1 MAVANSN
8 FEELLKEA
16 GFSVADGEIDCGIT
30 YSKENLNIL
39 VEKML
44 EKTAAYMAEANAVI
58 SGLEKIEDKT
68 SESYAQLSEMQH
80 SSTSILQKFRNFLR
94 KSAMESIK

>member
-68 SESYAQLSEMQH
+68 SESYAQLSENAALINKHFAKIQEL
-80 SSTSILQKFRNFLR
+80 SEKISNGIN
-94 KSAMESIK
+94 